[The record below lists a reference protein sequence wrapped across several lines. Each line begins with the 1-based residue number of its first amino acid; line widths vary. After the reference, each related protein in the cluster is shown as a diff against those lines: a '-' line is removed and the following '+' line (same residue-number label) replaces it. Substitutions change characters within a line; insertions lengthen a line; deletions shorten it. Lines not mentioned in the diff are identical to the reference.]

1 MEPEL
6 QRVLT
11 QRLLARLELAQL
23 QAMRQVCRAV
33 IFTVNT
39 APLPVWRH
47 VVSMPAGTH
56 SQRCRICMSP

>member
-11 QRLLARLELAQL
+11 QRLLPRLGLAQL

-33 IFTVNT
+33 SLTVNT

-47 VVSMPAGTH
+47 VA
-56 SQRCRICMSP
+56 R